1 MDIKMARSHGF
12 ARLLRIIFSWGLLL
26 TLMGVAPAPAPSQS
40 QQNSQPH
47 GARVGTPMPD
57 DSSNTR
63 TEIPEAMSAQQR
75 QSIMRANFEKSKS
88 DAAELAALAK
98 GLREE
103 LDKPNINVLSPDVIS
118 RADKIERL
126 AKKIRDETKGY

>member
-1 MDIKMARSHGF
+1 MGTDMARSHGF
-12 ARLLRIIFSWGLLL
+12 ARLRGMIFSWGLLL
-26 TLMGVAPAPAPSQS
+26 TLTCLTPALTTAQS

-47 GARVGTPMPD
+47 GARAATPLPD

-63 TEIPEAMSAQQR
+63 TEIPEAMSAKQR

-98 GLREE
+98 GLREI
-103 LDKPNINVLSPDVIS
+103 LDKPNINVLSPDVIN

-126 AKKIRDETKGY
+126 AKKIRDETKGF